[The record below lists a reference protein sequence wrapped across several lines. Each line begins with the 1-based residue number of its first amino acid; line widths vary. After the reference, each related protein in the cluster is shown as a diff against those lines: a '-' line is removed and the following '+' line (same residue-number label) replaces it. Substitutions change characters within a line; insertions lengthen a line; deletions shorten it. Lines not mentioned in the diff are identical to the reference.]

1 MIFLVIG
8 FILIKLSLVLKF
20 FECWDFCG
28 VILVCLVFLYDENVF
43 ICFIFENIDDV
54 VNVIKN

>member
-1 MIFLVIG
+1 M
-8 FILIKLSLVLKF
+8 LSLVLKF

-54 VNVIKN
+54 VNIIKNLKYFVF